1 MRTKKVMFNIL
12 SSVLVQMVSIVVG
25 LVIPKLIIATYG
37 SHVNGLISSTN
48 QVVGYFGI
56 IEGGVAAAAGASLY
70 KPFAENNE
78 KKINEIMT
86 AVKIFYKR
94 TGIVFGFIL
103 SFICFIYPMSIQN
116 QIPFGKASYIMFA
129 LSLISVFGYLVF
141 NKYNMILVTDQK
153 HYITLISSAV
163 LNLCICIIQ
172 LVLMIKHVNIM
183 VIVSV
188 VPVLSLIRL
197 FFIRAYIRS
206 HYTYIDYN
214 GLPDYQGISQ
224 KWNALSM
231 NISQMCKV
239 AIPIIVLSI
248 MYDLRIVSVYTIYS
262 LLFHVGSSMIEMASN
277 SVTAIFGN
285 ILAKESTN
293 VIKKSYDM
301 SETMIVMVIAILSG
315 CFLILTKPFIAIYI
329 GSNADINYQAPLLIL
344 SFIINEAVI
353 NLRFS
358 PKISIKA
365 AGKLKEARNSGIVE
379 ILTCSILTPIFCYL
393 FGFQAVLI
401 GSILS
406 GLSQTIYLT
415 KISYNKVLEEPI
427 GSLFKKLIVNMC
439 AFTFGVI
446 LINSIVKLTI
456 LSFFDWFLFALV
468 TLSILSVVVITFNY
482 FILKKHVLPL
492 ILQLRNML
500 GNGKNA

>member
-1 MRTKKVMFNIL
+1 MFNIL
-12 SSVLVQMVSIVVG
+12 SSVLVQLVSIVVG

-70 KPFAENNE
+70 KPFAENNQA
-78 KKINEIMT
+78 KINEIMT

-94 TGIVFGFIL
+94 TGIIFGLIL
-103 SFICFIYPMSIQN
+103 SFICIIYPVSIQN
-116 QIPFGKASYIMFA
+116 QITFGKASYIMFA

-163 LNLCICIIQ
+163 LNLFICIIQ
-172 LVLMIKHVNIM
+172 MVLMLKHVNIIY
-183 VIVSV
+183 IVSV
-188 VPVLSLIRL
+188 VPILSLIRL
-197 FFIRAYIRS
+197 FFIRAYIRR
-206 HYTYIDYN
+206 HYTFINYN
-214 GLPDYQGISQ
+214 GEPDYQSISQ

-239 AIPIIVLSI
+239 AIPIFVLSI

-293 VIKKSYDM
+293 IIKKSYDM
-301 SETMIVMVIAILSG
+301 SETLIVMVIAVLSG

-329 GSNADINYQAPLLIL
+329 GANADVNYQAPILIL
-344 SFIINEAVI
+344 SFIINEAVL

-379 ILTCSILTPIFCYL
+379 IVICMILTPIFCYL
-393 FGFQAVLI
+393 FGYQAVLF

-415 KISYNKVLEEPI
+415 KVSYRKVLEEPI
-427 GSLFKKLIVNMC
+427 RSLYKKIIVNIL
-439 AFTFGVI
+439 AFSCGVI
-446 LINSIVKLTI
+446 LIYLTMRFTV
-456 LSFFDWFLFALV
+456 LSFMDWFLYAFV
-468 TLSILSVVVITFNY
+468 ILSILSVVVIVFNY
-482 FILKKHVLPL
+482 VLLKKHVSPL
-492 ILQLRNML
+492 IHQFRAII
-500 GNGKNA
+500 GKGK